1 MVKEATGRELKLDGD
16 INLAFGFSP
25 ALVVT
30 DITFANASWG
40 SQPQMAKIDEFQAQV
55 RLLPLLA
62 RDVKLRGFGL
72 TGVDVWLETNP
83 DGQGNWEFSVA
94 ESPPKRAGGFKA
106 TQITADIIR
115 IKDLDLTFRDGK
127 SGATTQF
134 DLTDLKLTRTA
145 DDDRLAVDLRAEYG
159 GQPITL
165 SGEIGLINKGRSGI
179 LNIEIRDPGGNMVEG
194 YRSEVRRSDQ
204 PLTRMAVGAIQLKGG
219 QQNQT
224 EPVEHSTVEA
234 DMTGYRDYRG
244 VPVFGVWQWDF
255 ELFFFRFGT
264 ARIRDGCIQADTGVS
279 GRLGEPA
286 TRARDRLFAGR
297 D

>member
-1 MVKEATGRELKLDGD
+1 MRWKWILGICVCLIIALLAAVYVFLQTYDYNKLKPRIARMVKEATGRELKLDGD

-134 DLTDLKLTRTA
+134 DLTDLKLTERSTA
-145 DDDRLAVDLRAEYG
+145 GSQLPFPA
-159 GQPITL
+159 
-165 SGEIGLINKGRSGI
+165 RSG
-179 LNIEIRDPGGNMVEG
+179 
-194 YRSEVRRSDQ
+194 
-204 PLTRMAVGAIQLKGG
+204 
-219 QQNQT
+219 
-224 EPVEHSTVEA
+224 
-234 DMTGYRDYRG
+234 
-244 VPVFGVWQWDF
+244 
-255 ELFFFRFGT
+255 
-264 ARIRDGCIQADTGVS
+264 
-279 GRLGEPA
+279 
-286 TRARDRLFAGR
+286 
-297 D
+297 